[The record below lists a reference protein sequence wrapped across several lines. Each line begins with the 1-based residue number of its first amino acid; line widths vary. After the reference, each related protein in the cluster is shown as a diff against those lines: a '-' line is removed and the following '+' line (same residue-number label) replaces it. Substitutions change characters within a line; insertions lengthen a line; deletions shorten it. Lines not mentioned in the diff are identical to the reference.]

1 MSELKSAFATNFA
14 PLGTDAAC
22 QLTIEHV
29 SKTTKQVGDVRPM
42 LPESIIN
49 IPRNQ
54 IEESLCI
61 TIPDIFTSFEVLVAT
76 DKEGVL
82 LRSAIEQSQDR
93 DRVINVSLDKTKNNT
108 MAFVNVKI
116 THPERRDIVRFVNL
130 NQIEPPHK
138 YQGIL
143 DLLTLVDRKL
153 GTSTFRPC

>member
-42 LPESIIN
+42 LIH
-49 IPRNQ
+49 NQ

-93 DRVINVSLDKTKNNT
+93 DRVINVSLDKTKDNT

-130 NQIEPPHK
+130 NQKEPPHK

-153 GTSTFRPC
+153 GASTFRPC